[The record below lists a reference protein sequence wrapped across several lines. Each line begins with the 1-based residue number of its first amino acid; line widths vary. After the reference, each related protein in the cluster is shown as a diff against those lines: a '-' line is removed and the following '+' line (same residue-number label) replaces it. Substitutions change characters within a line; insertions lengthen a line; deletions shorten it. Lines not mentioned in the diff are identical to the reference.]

1 MPKKPLLSISRNKV
15 SYAETKIL
23 QYWLYLYFSISSGI
37 SSTENLRSYRLKN
50 VLAVKCF

>member
-23 QYWLYLYFSISSGI
+23 QYWLYLYFSTSSGI